1 MKIAV
6 VDDDF
11 TARTLIAEFLEDE
24 GYQVIKGETPE
35 ELTPR
40 ISEVGV
46 IVMDVMIGQ
55 DRTKGLQY
63 VRDNAENIT
72 KDKLVIFVSNFGQKH
87 EGIQDLLNEINDK
100 VNFKWFDKTFDTAF
114 FDTLLKYIQETRQ

>member
-11 TARTLIAEFLEDE
+11 TARTLIAEYIEDE
-24 GYQVIKGETPE
+24 GYEVIKGETPE

-40 ISEVGV
+40 ISEVSV

-63 VRDNAENIT
+63 VRDNAVKIT

-87 EGIQDLLNEINDK
+87 EGIQGLLNEIIDK
-100 VNFKWFDKTFDTAF
+100 VNYKWFDKTFDTAF
-114 FDTLLKYIQETRQ
+114 FSALLESIQETQQ